1 MKELEILKETLIEL
15 TKTCDTDTLVAL
27 ARINKEIDK
36 QLKEI
41 KK

>member
-1 MKELEILKETLIEL
+1 MKELQILKDTLIEL

-36 QLKEI
+36 QLKEV
-41 KK
+41 K